1 MTDDAANQLAGRSAD
16 QSANRSANQS
26 ANRSTRSAN
35 RSSRMRFLRLAALV
49 AAAAVAWLV
58 ITAVRVIHTAARE
71 EMHAADAIVVFGA
84 AQYSGHPSPV
94 YRARLDH
101 AYTLYQR
108 GLAPV
113 IITTGGAGGD
123 PKFSEGGVGR
133 THLMERGIPE
143 RNLIAETQGHDTAES
158 AVRVAVIMRANGLHS
173 CVAVSDAYH
182 VFRIRELLE
191 HEGIGPVY
199 VAPRPDSKPHGQGQR
214 LIAVLREAASYLSWR
229 LGVM

>member
-1 MTDDAANQLAGRSAD
+1 MTDDSGHVSGNPPPR
-16 QSANRSANQS
+16 
-26 ANRSTRSAN
+26 
-35 RSSRMRFLRLAALV
+35 LRWLRVAALIL
-49 AAAAVAWLV
+49 AAAVAWV
-58 ITAVRVIHTAARE
+58 AITAARVVHTASLE
-71 EMHAADAIVVFGA
+71 QTNRADTIVVFGA

-101 AYTLYQR
+101 AYALYQS
-108 GLAPV
+108 GIASV

-123 PKFSEGGVGR
+123 PKFSEGEVGR
-133 THLMERGIPE
+133 THLMEHGVPE

-182 VFRIRELLE
+182 VFRIRRLLE

-199 VAPRPDSKPHGQGQR
+199 VAPRPDSKPHGVGQR
-214 LIAVLREAASYLSWR
+214 MVAVLRESLSYIAWS
-229 LGVM
+229 LGL

>member
-49 AAAAVAWLV
+49 GAAAVAWLV

-229 LGVM
+229 LGVT

>member
-16 QSANRSANQS
+16 QSADRSANQS
-26 ANRSTRSAN
+26 ANRSTRSTN
-35 RSSRMRFLRLAALV
+35 RRSRMRFLRLAALV
-49 AAAAVAWLV
+49 TAAAVAWLV
-58 ITAVRVIHTAARE
+58 ITAVRVIHTAALE
-71 EMHAADAIVVFGA
+71 EMHHADAIVVFGA

-133 THLMERGIPE
+133 THLMEHGIPE

-229 LGVM
+229 LGVT

>member
-1 MTDDAANQLAGRSAD
+1 MTDDTAPPR
-16 QSANRSANQS
+16 ANRRPQL
-26 ANRSTRSAN
+26 RW
-35 RSSRMRFLRLAALV
+35 LRLAALV
-49 AAAAVAWLV
+49 AVLAVAWLA
-58 ITAVRVIHTAARE
+58 ITAVRVVHTASLE
-71 EMHAADAIVVFGA
+71 QMHPADAIVVFGA

-101 AYTLYQR
+101 AALLYQR
-108 GLAPV
+108 GMAPV

-123 PKFSEGGVGR
+123 PKFSEGEVGR
-133 THLMERGIPE
+133 AHLMERGVPE

-199 VAPRPDSKPHGQGQR
+199 VAPRPDSKPHGAFQR
-214 LIAVLREAASYLSWR
+214 VIAVLRETISYLSWR
-229 LGVM
+229 VGIT